1 MGQVSWSV
9 DEWCLFLGYFFF
21 FFFFFFW
28 CLFVLSMGAVDEKCE
43 MGAKKHATDAHASLL
58 RKWADLSLIHI

>member
-21 FFFFFFW
+21 FFFFFF
-28 CLFVLSMGAVDEKCE
+28 LVLVRVEYGCC
-43 MGAKKHATDAHASLL
+43 G
-58 RKWADLSLIHI
+58 